1 MKIRTGF
8 VSNSSSSSFVIAVK
22 PTSDMVRLVTMGEG
36 YDTQVHAVGQAA
48 VLQQLEQKLIEN
60 WEIDPQALNGVL
72 QPWVQQELDQWRL
85 LTGNFEGYELAAIE
99 ISMHATALQ
108 NELRKQER
116 DGALIILN
124 QEDL

>member
-22 PTSDMVRLVTMGEG
+22 PTSDMVRLVEMGEG

-48 VLQQLEQKLIEN
+48 VRQQLEQRLIEN
-60 WEIDPQALNGVL
+60 WEIDLRALDGAL
-72 QPWVQQELDQWRL
+72 ESWVQQELDQWQL
-85 LTGNFEGYELAAIE
+85 LAGNFEGYELAVIE
-99 ISMHATALQ
+99 ISMHATALR
-108 NELRKQER
+108 NELRKQEC
-116 DGALIILN
+116 DGDLIILN

>member
-48 VLQQLEQKLIEN
+48 VRQQLEQRLIEN
-60 WEIDPQALNGVL
+60 WEIDLRALDGAL
-72 QPWVQQELDQWRL
+72 ESWVQQELDQWQL
-85 LTGNFEGYELAAIE
+85 LAGNFEGYELAVIE
-99 ISMHATALQ
+99 ISMHATALR
-108 NELRKQER
+108 NELRKQEC
-116 DGALIILN
+116 DGDLIILN